1 MISNLHISFAHDLPW
16 WVVLSGTAAAL
27 LTVAFF
33 YRRAARQ
40 VSRQYLALLLGLRV
54 AAMIALLLCLFRPAI
69 TYLRGT
75 IERSTLLILAD
86 ASQSMSV
93 HDFPGQP
100 NRFERVQSVL
110 QQSGGAAARL
120 ENEFDTRW
128 YVFDTRARRMNKRRK
143 IAEISPDGKGTDLTT
158 SVKDALGEVPAKQ
171 VGGVIILTDGIDT
184 TPLAVEPLL
193 AKPGV
198 PFYTVGVGSVLRE
211 QENYRDVM
219 IERVEAA
226 REVTVKTTTRIEVLI
241 EALGY
246 PDRVVPVILSEDGKE
261 VAREQ
266 LVLDNAVGAQKI
278 TLKYTPQAKGDFE
291 LTVNIPTDPAER
303 IVENN
308 AAGVPVFVSDPKM
321 RVLYIEGVVRSEYRE
336 ARRVLQLDPNIEVLC
351 LVQVANNVFYQQGSI
366 TDVKLSGPPR
376 TYDDLKPFKVII
388 IGSLD
393 SSAFSTSQMEDIER
407 FVHDGGALMMLG
419 GAASFGPGG
428 YGGTPIEEVLPVVCG
443 SRNIGQERD
452 EFPLT
457 LTPAGQ
463 AHPIFAGITEFSL
476 GAKPGGNRQIIP
488 KLLGCVRVKSGK
500 PAAEIL
506 AVNPNRRNQAGPLV
520 AMAVGRYGSGRVMA
534 ATIDSTH
541 LWYRPLKGMGEDSPY
556 VRYWGQAVRWLAGAD
571 EKTRAAGAGVTA
583 YVDKHFFEP
592 GAAPIIRAIITDPN
606 GQATEH
612 ANVKAAIKQSD
623 GESASDVQL
632 SFIQGTQNEYE
643 VRLDPPEKPGKYEA
657 TVTAQLDGQP
667 LGEAKLTFRIGEP
680 TREFERLDLDEKTLR
695 GIAKAAGGL
704 YLPLLSFDQLPD
716 TLRARAEEKIERR
729 TIFLWNS
736 PLLFIAFILLVTG
749 EWVLR
754 KRGLLS

>member
-1 MISNLHISFAHDLPW
+1 MISNLHVSFAHDLAW
-16 WVVLSGTAAAL
+16 WVVLGGTAVAL
-27 LTVAFF
+27 LAVTFF
-33 YRRAARQ
+33 YRRVARQ
-40 VSRQYLALLLGLRV
+40 VSKQYLALLLGLRV
-54 AAMIALLLCLFRPAI
+54 AAMLALLLCLFRPAI
-69 TYLRGT
+69 TYLHGT
-75 IERSTLLILAD
+75 IERSTLLVLAD
-86 ASQSMSV
+86 SSQSMSV

-128 YVFDTRARRMNKRRK
+128 YVFDARARRMNKRHK
-143 IAEISPDGKGTDLTT
+143 IAEISPNGKGTDLTT

-184 TPLAVEPLL
+184 TPLAPRPAF
-193 AKPGV
+193 AKLGV

-211 QENYRDVM
+211 QENYRDIM

-226 REVTVKTTTRIEVLI
+226 REVTVKTTTLIPVLI

-261 VAREQ
+261 VARDQ
-266 LVLDNAVGAQKI
+266 LVLDNAVGTQKI

-291 LTVNIPTDPAER
+291 LSVSIPTDPAER

-308 AAGVPVFVSDPKM
+308 LASVPVFVSDPKM
-321 RVLYIEGVVRSEYRE
+321 RVLYLEGVVRSEYRE

-351 LVQVANNVFYQQGSI
+351 LVQVGANVFYQQGSI
-366 TDVKLSGPPR
+366 TDVQLSGPPK

-393 SSAFSTSQMEDIER
+393 SSVFSTSQMEDIKR

-428 YGGTPIEEVLPVVCG
+428 YGGTPIEEVLPVICG

-463 AHPIFAGITEFSL
+463 AHPIFAGITEFFVS
-476 GAKPGGNRQIIP
+476 AKQDRNKAIP
-488 KLLGCVRVKSGK
+488 NLLGCVRVKSGK

-506 AVNPNRRNQAGPLV
+506 AINPNRRNQAGPLV
-520 AMAVGRYGSGRVMA
+520 AVAVGRYGSGRVMA

-541 LWYRPLKGMGEDSPY
+541 LWYRPLKGMGENSPY

-571 EKTRAAGAGVTA
+571 EKTHTAGAGVTA
-583 YVDKHFFEP
+583 YVDKHFYEP
-592 GAAPIIRAIITDPN
+592 GAAPIIRAIVTDPD

-612 ANVKAAIKQSD
+612 AKVKAAIKQTD
-623 GESASDVQL
+623 GKAASDVQL
-632 SFIQGTQNEYE
+632 SFIQGTRNEYE
-643 VRLDPPEKPGKYEA
+643 V
-657 TVTAQLDGQP
+657 
-667 LGEAKLTFRIGEP
+667 
-680 TREFERLDLDEKTLR
+680 
-695 GIAKAAGGL
+695 
-704 YLPLLSFDQLPD
+704 
-716 TLRARAEEKIERR
+716 
-729 TIFLWNS
+729 
-736 PLLFIAFILLVTG
+736 
-749 EWVLR
+749 
-754 KRGLLS
+754 